1 MRCCTVRMD
10 RTVTSDGDDESN
22 VEHSGRREIC
32 AVSRDRT
39 EVTIAV
45 AVRIAMDRKS
55 RRDAS
60 EESGRC
66 VPCSE
71 VSVVVSMYVAK
82 SKSKPT
88 QTDERAG

>member
-1 MRCCTVRMD
+1 MRCCTVRVD
-10 RTVTSDGDDESN
+10 REVTSDGDGELY
-22 VEHSGRREIC
+22 VEHSGRRGIC

-39 EVTIAV
+39 EVVIAV
-45 AVRIAMDRKS
+45 AVRIGMDRKS

-71 VSVVVSMYVAK
+71 VSVVVSSPPKLKYVDC
-82 SKSKPT
+82 P
-88 QTDERAG
+88 